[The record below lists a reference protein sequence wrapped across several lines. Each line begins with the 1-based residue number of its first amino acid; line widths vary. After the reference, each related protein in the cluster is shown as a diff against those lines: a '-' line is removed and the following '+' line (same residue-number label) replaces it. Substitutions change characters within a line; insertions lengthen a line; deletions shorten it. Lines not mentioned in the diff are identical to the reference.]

1 MSSYYIKLPFEAG
14 GGGAVDSVNGQ
25 TGVVVITKSD
35 VGLSNVDNTSDA
47 NKPVSTAT
55 QTALNGKA
63 ALAHTHPLSDLT
75 QSGAIT
81 GQIPIWNGSSWAA
94 GTSPAGVTDHLLL
107 SNIGTN
113 THADID
119 THIADTSNPHS
130 VTKSQVGLSDVDNT
144 SDLDKPISDDTQDAL
159 DLKQDIVAASPETMA
174 YYNGSGVLSYT
185 PQLTIDAITLGL
197 RQNITTDPS
206 AAHTYKTINA
216 SSTNV
221 VSTITAPS
229 SYTVVNYDVLSANT
243 ASGLSNGALVM
254 REESI
259 HVSSGDVSGE
269 LSGVR
274 QFINMNGSS
283 ASVVNGSVTFN
294 QMGGTIGPF
303 ANIQQGVTGSIFNL
317 QVQSG
322 AYIQQN
328 VVGFQNNP
336 NIQIPLRG
344 GVGFQDSA
352 NITELD
358 TNVSYRGFSVNSNI
372 TLIPATSNA
381 QGVSI
386 NPNIGTIEA
395 DAYFQGLWVMPNVTL
410 NKSYAPCIQVSNQN
424 ITNYAGVSASLVVQD
439 ITYTH
444 ISPGTE
450 GNNVTIE
457 YVSDVTSGSE
467 YAELTGSDILVHI
480 ESGVTDATAV
490 AATFPALDIAD
501 VISVVI
507 TGTASNAQVTAAQ
520 TNLAGGENPG
530 NSPAAQFTGDVNI
543 DGSLSFT
550 GGLSI
555 GALDSFAN
563 KEFVDAASDVDVVQ
577 RLFTRLYTQPSTAY
591 AGVDA
596 IGVGT
601 VSIIELADN
610 SSVANGSIGV
620 AALGLPAVLSLGT
633 ASTIDKVNGAV
644 FVLALEGTGTGGTA
658 DVVNLCNAFA
668 IPDGL
673 TTVNNLYG
681 YKMELPGGN
690 PATNTWGLY
699 IEPAINNHMSGS
711 LTIGTVDQPTNSD
724 VALEIT
730 NLKAMRLSNLTT
742 AQRNALVALPG
753 MVIFNTDTLAM
764 EYYNGTAWV

>member
-1 MSSYYIKLPFEAG
+1 MASYYIKLPYVAGG

-25 TGVVVITKSD
+25 TGVVVLTKSSI
-35 VGLSNVDNTSDA
+35 GLGNVNNTSDL
-47 NKPVSTAT
+47 NKPISTAT
-55 QTALNGKA
+55 QN
-63 ALAHTHPLSDLT
+63 
-75 QSGAIT
+75 
-81 GQIPIWNGSSWAA
+81 
-94 GTSPAGVTDHLLL
+94 
-107 SNIGTN
+107 
-113 THADID
+113 
-119 THIADTSNPHS
+119 
-130 VTKSQVGLSDVDNT
+130 
-144 SDLDKPISDDTQDAL
+144 AL
-159 DLKQDIVAASPETMA
+159 DLKQDIVSATANSVA
-174 YYNGSGVLSYT
+174 YYDATGALSYV
-185 PQLTIDAITLGL
+185 PQLAISPVTQGLIQQIISDPAGSSAYTQTNVNSLTLSATVDSPSYFNILSSNNVFVSPSAPTNSVGGVVL
-197 RQNITTDPS
+197 AENSIHVKDGDISGELTGVRQNI
-206 AAHTYKTINA
+206 Y
-216 SSTNV
+216 V
-221 VSTITAPS
+221 
-229 SYTVVNYDVLSANT
+229 
-243 ASGLSNGALVM
+243 GLS
-254 REESI
+254 
-259 HVSSGDVSGE
+259 SSSMVTGQIAYNIMQGQI
-269 LSGVR
+269 GP
-274 QFINMNGSS
+274 Q
-283 ASVVNGSVTFN
+283 SVVQGISGAVFGPGINLGANVK
-294 QMGGTIGPF
+294 QQIIGF
-303 ANIQQGVTGSIFNL
+303 LSNF
-317 QVQSG
+317 QVQ
-322 AYIQQN
+322 
-328 VVGFQNNP
+328 
-336 NIQIPLRG
+336 PLFNG
-344 GVGFQDSA
+344 GVSFQDSSSINQMA
-352 NITELD
+352 PFSNHNGLRINTNI
-358 TNVSYRGFSVNSNI
+358 GNI
-372 TLIPATSNA
+372 PITANA
-381 QGVSI
+381 QGV
-386 NPNIGTIEA
+386 NVVPNIGTIESEG
-395 DAYFQGLWVMPNVTL
+395 YYQGVYVKPNINL
-410 NKSYAPCIQVSNQN
+410 NKSYAPCLQVSNEG
-424 ITNYAGVSASLVVQD
+424 IINYAGVTASLVVQD
-439 ITYTH
+439 ITYTWLDP
-444 ISPGTE
+444 STS
-450 GNNVTIE
+450 GNSITIQ
-457 YVSDVTSGSE
+457 YISDVTSGSE
-467 YAELTGSDILVHI
+467 YAEISGQNITVHI
-480 ESGVTDATAV
+480 ESGVTDATIV
-490 AATFPALDIAD
+490 ASTFPPLDIAD
-501 VISVVI
+501 LLSVVI
-507 TGTASNAQVTAAQ
+507 TGVASNPQVTALQ

-563 KEFVDAASDVDVVQ
+563 KEFVDAAPDVDVVQ

-591 AGVDA
+591 TGVDA

-699 IEPAINNHMSGS
+699 IEPVINNHMSGS